1 MAGDEGE
8 MSVGTEVLFSNV
20 RWSSGMGSPSLPAHR
35 DPPVSLPPPP
45 GCFSWAVSGCFDLT
59 SFQHLP

>member
-35 DPPVSLPPPP
+35 DPPVSLPPPWVFFL
-45 GCFSWAVSGCFDLT
+45 GCFWVF
-59 SFQHLP
+59 

>member
-45 GCFSWAVSGCFDLT
+45 LGVSPGLFLGV
-59 SFQHLP
+59 LI

>member
-8 MSVGTEVLFSNV
+8 MSAGTEVLFSDL

-35 DPPVSLPPPP
+35 DPPVSLAPL
-45 GCFSWAVSGCFDLT
+45 GVSHGPVFFFFLV
-59 SFQHLP
+59 F

>member
-45 GCFSWAVSGCFDLT
+45 WVFLLGCFWVF
-59 SFQHLP
+59 